1 MFLSE
6 SKKCLI
12 GAVLIKIGSALL
24 LTWGKTNVYFYSFY
38 KQTEPDL
45 SIAYNTLP
53 IAIMA
58 LPIALITIFS
68 VKIAKKVG
76 FILHIRIATIIQCAS
91 LLIAP
96 YMPTYLTFLIFYIFF
111 YGIGYSS
118 VAFPVFSCTWS
129 HFKKSEGRVSGLLLG
144 AYGFASVI
152 YVIIITYISNPNN
165 QQADL
170 ITEHKT
176 QTIKYFSGNVAQNA
190 QKAAQIVSYV
200 ASICCLIGGFLIRP
214 YVETTNYN
222 QVGVSDQKI
231 QQFEEE
237 TPKQHEKEAQQDS
250 SVEIDPSS
258 VAVNDLPLEIAS
270 DHGLPQIKIKQSLSA
285 AIKSIQFLT
294 IVSCLSVLTLF
305 LLTLGLNYKS
315 YFLTKINEDFFI
327 TFVDLVALL
336 ASSFANILWGFL
348 IDRINFKILF
358 VIIYFVSGIGAIAL
372 PFSATD
378 KISFF
383 IVYVVTMMFDKG
395 ALVVT
400 GPALIKI
407 FGDDIGHQLF
417 PLTYI
422 SSLVSVVVGPISQ
435 FILLKYFSFD
445 IILYCQGSLILL
457 VIIFIIRL
465 NMNYQK

>member
-1 MFLSE
+1 MLLSD

-12 GAVLIKIGSALL
+12 GAILIKIGSALL

-58 LPIALITIFS
+58 LPIAVITIFS
-68 VKIAKKVG
+68 VKIAKRIG
-76 FILHIRIATIIQCAS
+76 FKLHIRIATTIQCAS

-96 YMPTYLTFLIFYIFF
+96 YMTTYLTFIIFYIFF

-118 VAFPVFSCTWS
+118 VAFPVFSCAWS
-129 HFKKSEGRVSGLLLG
+129 HYKKSEGRISGLLLG

-152 YVIIITYISNPNN
+152 FVIIITYISNPNN

-170 ITEHKT
+170 TTEHKT
-176 QTIKYFSGNVAQNA
+176 QIYKYFSESVAQNA
-190 QKAAQIVSYV
+190 QNAAKIVSYV
-200 ASICCLIGGFLIRP
+200 ASFCCLIGGFLIQP
-214 YVETTNYN
+214 YDQTIQYK
-222 QVGVSDQKI
+222 QVGVSEQKI

-237 TPKQHEKEAQQDS
+237 TPKQNDKVAQQDL
-250 SVEIDPSS
+250 SVEIDPTSI
-258 VAVNDLPLEIAS
+258 AINDLPLEIAS

-285 AIKSIQFLT
+285 AIKSIQFITIIICLT
-294 IVSCLSVLTLF
+294 VLTLF

-315 YFLTKINEDFFI
+315 YFLSKINEDFYV
-327 TFVDLVALL
+327 TFVDLVALM

-348 IDRINFKILF
+348 IDKINFKILF
-358 VIIYFVSGIGAIAL
+358 AIIYFVSGIGAIAL

-378 KISFF
+378 KISFL
-383 IVYVVTMMFDKG
+383 IVYVITMMFDKG

-417 PLTYI
+417 PITYI
-422 SSLVSVVVGPISQ
+422 SSLLSIVIGPVSQ